1 MLMARRRRTSL
12 AVHNLMHQPARTAV
26 SVLGIAFAILL
37 MFMQLGFLGSVG
49 DTATLVYQRT
59 PGELVVRS
67 SEYLSVYDP
76 RSIEASVLNRLATV
90 PGVTE
95 ARPLDIGVASWQNPN
110 NGEFLAVA
118 MMGIDLT
125 RPVLKLDELQSLL
138 PLLRRPDHV
147 LVDRTSR
154 ADFGPHDNVAF
165 GDNDIGVTT
174 EINYQNV
181 SIAGTF
187 EMGTGLAANGAV
199 LTSREGFRRLTRGD
213 GSQVSMVFVELDKD
227 VEPEAGKQTIIDLL
241 RRGGGPL
248 AHATVLTL
256 TEAESLERQHWYLET
271 PVGIIFWIG
280 VALAVV
286 VGGVICYMVLT
297 ADVIARLP
305 EYATLKALGYSTG
318 YLGRTLLLQ
327 STLLALV
334 ALPVATLAALSLFQ
348 LASAASG
355 LPIRMTWE
363 WLTLVSTLSISMCGV
378 AAMLA
383 LRKLSKAEP
392 ASLF

>member
-1 MLMARRRRTSL
+1 MLMVRGRRTSL
-12 AVHNLMHQPARTAV
+12 AVRNLLHQPTRTAV

-49 DTATLVYQRT
+49 ETATIVYQRT
-59 PGELVVRS
+59 PGELIVRS
-67 SEYLSVYDP
+67 SEYLSMYDP
-76 RSIEASVLNRLATV
+76 RTIDETVLNRLATL
-90 PGVTE
+90 PGVTHV
-95 ARPLDIGVASWQNPN
+95 RPLDIGVASWQNPF

-118 MMGIDLT
+118 MMGIDID
-125 RPVLKLDELQSLL
+125 RPAVEMDDLPRLL
-138 PLLRRPDHV
+138 PLLRQPEHV

-154 ADFGPHDNVAF
+154 ADFGPQNGVAF
-165 GDNDIGVTT
+165 GDSDIGVTT
-174 EINYQNV
+174 EINFQNV
-181 SIAGTF
+181 RVAGTF

-199 LTSREGFRRLTRGD
+199 LTSREGFCRLTGGD
-213 GSQVSMVFVELDKD
+213 GRSVSMVFVELDRD
-227 VEPEAGKQTIIDLL
+227 ADIEAQKQSILEML
-241 RRGGGPL
+241 RRGGGTL
-248 AHATVLTL
+248 AHAHVLTRAD
-256 TEAESLERQHWYLET
+256 AESMERQYWYLET
-271 PVGIIFWIG
+271 PVGMIFWIG

-286 VGGVICYMVLT
+286 VGGVICYMVLA

-327 STLLALV
+327 STLLALI
-334 ALPVATLAALSLFQ
+334 ALPVATLAALALFEVT
-348 LASAASG
+348 SAASG
-355 LPIRMTWE
+355 LPIRMTWL
-363 WLTLVSTLSISMCGV
+363 WLALVSTLSIVMCGV